1 MLRATDTV
9 TRRKAIAGLAGVS
22 ATLAAVP
29 RSRATGSKTRAIR
42 SSAATWGTAS
52 STARRWGAMP
62 PIWSQAVARPSHVSR
77 LRARIACSGERC
89 I

>member
-9 TRRKAIAGLAGVS
+9 TRRRATAGLAGVS

-42 SSAATWGTAS
+42 SSAAA
-52 STARRWGAMP
+52 
-62 PIWSQAVARPSHVSR
+62 
-77 LRARIACSGERC
+77 
-89 I
+89 